1 MVYEIYTEGVCIPD
15 VGGFAFK
22 CFDEAGE
29 VWREGSGWMED
40 TTINRMDL
48 YAIIHS
54 HKKIGIEIE
63 EDYVRIIQKPETLTF
78 PADNDGIAV
87 EQLFFDITYEIN
99 DHMFRPTVMT
109 EHSAFGTF
117 CFTSCNSGN
126 VTGAGIDL
134 QTNIRM
140 LEGFIGI
147 GSAAHSWFD
156 MITLPAESRVSY
168 LHIQSNASDRRKNKG
183 IPVMVNFPVSSGSRL
198 SGLTLQQKLYKMLS
212 VCLKHNFCLMM
223 VVLKN
228 CQGDYASNPGRTKAR
243 AAGNTTSSDRRSL
256 SRCIRIESV
265 LSSCAGYSA

>member
-1 MVYEIYTEGVCIPD
+1 
-15 VGGFAFK
+15 
-22 CFDEAGE
+22 
-29 VWREGSGWMED
+29 
-40 TTINRMDL
+40 
-48 YAIIHS
+48 
-54 HKKIGIEIE
+54 
-63 EDYVRIIQKPETLTF
+63 
-78 PADNDGIAV
+78 
-87 EQLFFDITYEIN
+87 
-99 DHMFRPTVMT
+99 MT

-198 SGLTLQQKLYKMLS
+198 SGLTLQQKLYKMLF

-223 VVLKN
+223 VVIKIVRVTTHRIPVEQRRVLQEIRLQVIGAV
-228 CQGDYASNPGRTKAR
+228 CQD
-243 AAGNTTSSDRRSL
+243 
-256 SRCIRIESV
+256 V
-265 LSSCAGYSA
+265 